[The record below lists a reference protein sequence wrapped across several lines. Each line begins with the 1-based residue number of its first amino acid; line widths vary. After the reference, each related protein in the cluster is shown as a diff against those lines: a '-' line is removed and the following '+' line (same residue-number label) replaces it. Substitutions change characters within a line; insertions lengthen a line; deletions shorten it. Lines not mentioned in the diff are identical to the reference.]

1 MNWFSVF
8 FFLSGLCS
16 IVYELVWLR
25 LAMAKFGVTTAL
37 VSIVLSVFMAGLGAG
52 SWIAGVLMRRYGDR
66 MRLSPVRLY
75 GGIELAIGISALA
88 VPLELVWGSNLLEK
102 IAGSSSVSSG
112 SYYLLSG
119 AWLAVTLLPW
129 CACMGATIPV
139 AMFAIR
145 KLSPD
150 QSERSFSLLYLANV
164 VGAVGGAC
172 LAPALTELYGFHGT
186 LHVGAVV
193 NGLIFAGAMAVSMSP
208 THSKRWN
215 EWGTQSL
222 DTKPEW
228 GGLKPAE
235 EKTNDRLGRPPEGGL
250 YPIEARGS
258 GLEAR
263 VSNSALLLL
272 FTTGLVTMAAEVVWI
287 RLYTVYIGP
296 VVYSFALILATYLA
310 ATFLGSKVYRVWSR
324 RARDEESRLLWV
336 SLAFFGVLPLVTA
349 DPRFLTAHH
358 DLRVVLGIAPFA
370 GIIGFLTPMLVDRWS
385 GGDPD
390 RAGRA
395 YAVNVVGCIIGP
407 LLAGFVLLPLL
418 GEHLSMFVLV
428 VPWLGMALFSRIE
441 KMAVQA
447 ATAAIIIA
455 AITVLFFT
463 RGYEGQYREGVVR
476 RDNTATVI
484 AAGEGMDKRLYVNG
498 VGMTSLTPI
507 TKMMAHFTFTH
518 LPGPPRNAL
527 IICFGM
533 GTTFRS
539 AMSWGIPVTVVELV
553 PSVPKLFTY
562 YHPDGGPLL
571 VSPRAHIVIDDGR
584 RFLDRSPE
592 KFAAVIIDPPP
603 PIDSAGSSL
612 LYTREFYRLIRD
624 HLSPEGIVQ
633 QWFFT
638 GDAVDKAAAIRAIS
652 DVFPYVRV
660 FRSGMIEDGMHILAS
675 MQPIPQRSAN
685 ELLARMPATS
695 VTDMMEWGPEKTP
708 EEQLQLIL
716 SGEIPPGKLI
726 ALSPMTP
733 PFDDDRPMN
742 EYHRLRDMFGPAG
755 PAMETSTSASS
766 NSR

>member
-1 MNWFSVF
+1 MTWFSIF

-37 VSIVLSVFMAGLGAG
+37 ISIVLSVFMAGLGAG

-66 MRLSPVRLY
+66 MRISPLRLY
-75 GGIELAIGISALA
+75 GVIELAIGVSALA
-88 VPLELVWGSNLLEK
+88 VPLELVWGSRLLERV
-102 IAGSSSVSSG
+102 AGGSSVSSG
-112 SYYLLSG
+112 SYYVLSG
-119 AWLAVTLLPW
+119 TWLAITLIPW

-145 KLSPD
+145 KLAPGE
-150 QSERSFSLLYLANV
+150 SERSFSLLYLANV
-164 VGAVGGAC
+164 IGAVGGAC
-172 LAPALTELYGFHGT
+172 LALVLIELYGFHGT
-186 LHVGAVV
+186 LRVAAVINV
-193 NGLIFAGAMAVSMSP
+193 VICAAAMVLAVRTRGQAASTAALASP
-208 THSKRWN
+208 THSKTAN
-215 EWGTQSL
+215 EWGTRSL
-222 DTKPEW
+222 DGEGEW
-228 GGLKPAE
+228 VTSGVNPAANV
-235 EKTNDRLGRPPEGGL
+235 TRD
-250 YPIEARGS
+250 
-258 GLEAR
+258 
-263 VSNSALLLL
+263 NSALLLL
-272 FTTGLVTMAAEVVWI
+272 FTTGLATMAAEVVWI
-287 RLYTVYIGP
+287 RLYTAYIGP
-296 VVYSFALILATYLA
+296 VVYSFALILATYLT
-310 ATFLGSKVYRVWSR
+310 ATFIGSKIYRMWSR
-324 RARDEESRLLWV
+324 RARAEESRLLWV
-336 SLAFFGVLPLVTA
+336 SLSFFGLLPLITA
-349 DPRFLTAHH
+349 DPRFLPAHH

-395 YAVNVVGCIIGP
+395 YAVNVIGCIIGP
-407 LLAGFVLLPLL
+407 LLAGFLLLPLL

-441 KMAVQA
+441 KMALQA

-463 RGYEGQYREGVVR
+463 RGYEGQYSEGVML
-476 RDNTATVI
+476 RDSTATVI
-484 AAGEGMDKRLYVNG
+484 AAGEGMEKRLIVNG

-539 AMSWGIPVTVVELV
+539 AMSWGIPVTVAELV

-571 VSPRAHIVIDDGR
+571 ESPRAHIVIDDGR
-584 RFLDRSPE
+584 RFLDRSAK
-592 KFAAVIIDPPP
+592 KFDAVIIDPPP

-624 HLSPEGIVQ
+624 HLSPGGILQ
-633 QWFFT
+633 QWFFG
-638 GDAVDKAAAIRAIS
+638 GDAVDKAAAIRAMT

-660 FRSGMIEDGMHILAS
+660 FRSRMMDDGMHILAS
-675 MQPIPQRSAN
+675 MHPIPRRDPA
-685 ELLARMPATS
+685 ELLVRMPGPA
-695 VTDMMEWGPEKTP
+695 VIDMMEWGPGKTP
-708 EEQLQLIL
+708 EEQLEIVL
-716 SGEIPPGKLI
+716 SGELPPRGLI
-726 ALSPMTP
+726 ARSPHTP
-733 PFDDDRPMN
+733 ALDDDRPIN
-742 EYHRLRDMFGPAG
+742 EYHRIRDMFASAG
-755 PAMETSTSASS
+755 PTGGTTNAASS
-766 NSR
+766 AP